1 MGESWGRT
9 DKHKQPACLCGLVRN
24 GLVRNVCAG
33 LQADKLEFYVRFKR
47 EEIRL
52 AIHPLGP
59 MLGPRAEVL
68 V

>member
-1 MGESWGRT
+1 MWGGRGNLGEGLTSTAAGL
-9 DKHKQPACLCGLVRN
+9 PAG

-33 LQADKLEFYVRFKR
+33 LQADGLEFYVRFKR